1 MNKIYFY
8 LILFFVFIFIFKPKI
23 IINLYKKYNLDKFT
37 DTDLL
42 NQYKKKQIIPTI
54 PLLRKDKRFEILDL
68 PFCSVDFL
76 AHYSPNSNNI
86 INDGSKIYQ
95 DMLKPNEQ
103 KSEINNK
110 EYGLVQVSWL
120 KSLFMYNG
128 KPVGLEMQFT
138 HIDFT
143 TGNIVKI
150 IFPLSFTPINKK
162 ANNSLGNGS
171 NNSLGNGSNNSSD
184 NGSNN
189 SLGNGSNNSLGN
201 VSNNSSGNGSNNS
214 FDLLLKSTKDIPIR
228 KSGQINIGNLLH
240 LDLCGPSKLIFNQ
253 KKMFMGKSL
262 NGELMLIAKPQLF
275 SRIIGTVIM
284 DNLDDPL

>member
-162 ANNSLGNGS
+162 ANNSSGNGS
-171 NNSLGNGSNNSSD
+171 NNSL
-184 NGSNN
+184 
-189 SLGNGSNNSLGN
+189 
-201 VSNNSSGNGSNNS
+201 GNGSNNS

-284 DNLDDPL
+284 DNLDNPL